1 MNFSKKLLAIIGMLP
16 QILDAKFWG
25 VVLFGASVM
34 ILAFMPWLDHSEVRS
49 MRYRPD
55 WHKYVY
61 IVFAIAFLTLGYLGT
76 QTPTDIRTLVSQV
89 CTLFYFS
96 FFLLMPW
103 WSAMGTF
110 KKVPDRVT
118 FHPH

>member
-1 MNFSKKLLAIIGMLP
+1 
-16 QILDAKFWG
+16 
-25 VVLFGASVM
+25 VFGLSFV
-34 ILAFMPWLDHSEVRS
+34 
-49 MRYRPD
+49 
-55 WHKYVY
+55 
-61 IVFAIAFLTLGYLGT
+61 TLGYLGT
-76 QTPTDIRTLVSQV
+76 QLPTAAFTYTAQL
-89 CTLFYFS
+89 CTLIYFS

>member
-1 MNFSKKLLAIIGMLP
+1 MKSI
-16 QILDAKFWG
+16 
-25 VVLFGASVM
+25 
-34 ILAFMPWLDHSEVRS
+34 
-49 MRYRPD
+49 RYRPD

-61 IVFAIAFLTLGYLGT
+61 ALFFLSFLTLGYLGT
-76 QTPTDIRTLVSQV
+76 LPPTETRTLVSQV

-110 KKVPDRVT
+110 KTVPDRVV
-118 FHPH
+118 FHAH